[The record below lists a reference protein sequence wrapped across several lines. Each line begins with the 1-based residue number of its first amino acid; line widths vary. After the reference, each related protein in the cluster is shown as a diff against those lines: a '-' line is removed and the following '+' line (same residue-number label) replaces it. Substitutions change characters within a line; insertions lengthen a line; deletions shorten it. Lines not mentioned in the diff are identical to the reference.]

1 MIFLLRTR
9 HKCRPAR
16 QRNCHAGTLSC
27 YLQSFR
33 DFQRICVWNK
43 GNGYFRTFIRFD
55 VKTWNSLFSCT
66 FLKSFLVIG
75 SFLTR
80 FKHPE
85 ALMPRLTN
93 RNTGFDVSW
102 TSSTS
107 VITIDKIDIAN
118 MNRKKIVFS
127 IARDTQQTTPIISYF
142 LNYSQS
148 FFTARWTRIL
158 NRIVATGTF
167 ESIVYREAVQI
178 DLNLQKDNL
187 HQAANDSLDNIG
199 SQNFRLTANFSWLF
213 MGRPK
218 FLKHNFQF

>member
-9 HKCRPAR
+9 RKCRPAR

-85 ALMPRLTN
+85 ALMPRLTK

-142 LNYSQS
+142 SNYSQS
-148 FFTARWTRIL
+148 SLPWGGHGFWIELLPPGHSNLLSTVKPYKSIWIFRKTTSIRQRTTPWTI
-158 NRIVATGTF
+158 
-167 ESIVYREAVQI
+167 
-178 DLNLQKDNL
+178 
-187 HQAANDSLDNIG
+187 
-199 SQNFRLTANFSWLF
+199 
-213 MGRPK
+213 
-218 FLKHNFQF
+218 